1 MTYAKQKTELK
12 LVISI
17 GANIPGILGDPIR
30 TIAAM
35 RPRIEE
41 SIIEWNFALNCP
53 KTDSQNID
61 KSLSFQWA
69 PLFETDPL
77 GGAIVQPRFINTV
90 LVVEGEGF
98 TSVTPNKKSAICL
111 MKKFLELEK
120 IAGREREHTE
130 IFWGPR
136 SLDIDFISWGG
147 LQVNSETLILPHP
160 RLSERN
166 FVLIPLA
173 EVLSK
178 TQGEPKRINSKGIWP
193 EQNS

>member
-30 TIAAM
+30 TIATM
-35 RPRIEE
+35 RPQIEK
-41 SIIEWNFALNCP
+41 SIIEWNVALNHP
-53 KTDSQNID
+53 EIDSKNID

-77 GGAIVQPRFINTV
+77 GGPIDQPRFINTV
-90 LVVEGEGF
+90 VVVVGESLA
-98 TSVTPNKKSAICL
+98 SVAPNEKAAICL
-111 MKKFLELEK
+111 MKRFLELEK
-120 IAGREREHTE
+120 LAGRERENTE

-136 SLDIDFISWGG
+136 SLDIDFISWGD
-147 LQVNSETLILPHP
+147 LQVNTETLILPHP

-166 FVLIPLA
+166 FVLIPLV
-173 EVLSK
+173 EVLSRD
-178 TQGEPKRINSKGIWP
+178 QGKSKRINSQSIWP
-193 EQNS
+193 E

>member
-1 MTYAKQKTELK
+1 MTYAKQKPELK

-30 TIAAM
+30 TIAAI
-35 RPRIEE
+35 RPQIER
-41 SIIEWNFALNCP
+41 SIIEWNIALNCP
-53 KTDSQNID
+53 KIDPKNID

-69 PLFETDPL
+69 PLFETKPL
-77 GGAIVQPRFINTV
+77 GGPIDQPSFINTV

-98 TSVTPNKKSAICL
+98 NSVNPNAKAAICL
-111 MKKFLELEK
+111 MKKFLEIEK
-120 IAGREREHTE
+120 IAGRERENTE
-130 IFWGPR
+130 VLWGPR

-147 LQVNSETLILPHP
+147 LQVNTKNLILPHP

-178 TQGEPKRINSKGIWP
+178 SQGKPKRINSQNIWP
-193 EQNS
+193 E

>member
-1 MTYAKQKTELK
+1 MTYAKQKPKLK

-30 TIAAM
+30 TIAAI
-35 RPRIEE
+35 RPQIEK
-41 SIIEWNFALNCP
+41 SIIEWDVALNFP
-53 KTDSQNID
+53 NIDSQNLD

-69 PLFETDPL
+69 SLFETEPL
-77 GGAIVQPRFINTV
+77 GGEINQPNFINTV
-90 LVVEGEGF
+90 LVVEGERF
-98 TSVTPNKKSAICL
+98 SSIKPNKKAAICL

-120 IAGREREHTE
+120 IAGRERENTE

-136 SLDIDFISWGG
+136 SLDIDFISWGE
-147 LQVNSETLILPHP
+147 LQVNTETLILPHP
-160 RLSERN
+160 RLIERN

-178 TQGEPKRINSKGIWP
+178 AQGEPKRLKSQNFWP
-193 EQNS
+193 E

>member
-1 MTYAKQKTELK
+1 MTYAKQKPESK

-35 RPRIEE
+35 RPQIEK
-41 SIIEWNFALNCP
+41 SIIEWNIALNHP
-53 KTDSQNID
+53 KIDFQNFD

-77 GGAIVQPRFINTV
+77 GGPIDQPRFINTV
-90 LVVEGEGF
+90 LVVEGEDF
-98 TSVTPNKKSAICL
+98 ASVIPNERAAICL

-120 IAGREREHTE
+120 IAGRKRDNAE

-147 LQVNSETLILPHP
+147 LHINTETLILPHP

-178 TQGEPKRINSKGIWP
+178 TQGKPKRISSQNIWP
-193 EQNS
+193 E

>member
-1 MTYAKQKTELK
+1 MK

-30 TIAAM
+30 TIAAI
-35 RPRIEE
+35 RPQIEK
-41 SIIEWNFALNCP
+41 SIIEWNVALNCP

-77 GGAIVQPRFINTV
+77 GGPVDQPNFINTV
-90 LVVEGEGF
+90 LVVEGEDF
-98 TSVTPNKKSAICL
+98 ASVTPNKKAAIYL
-111 MKKFLELEK
+111 MKRFLELEK
-120 IAGREREHTE
+120 TAGRERKKTE

-147 LQVNSETLILPHP
+147 LQINTENLILPHP

-178 TQGEPKRINSKGIWP
+178 SQGKPKRINSQNIWP
-193 EQNS
+193 E

>member
-1 MTYAKQKTELK
+1 MTYAKPEQELK

-17 GANIPGILGDPIR
+17 GANIPSKFGDPVR

-35 RPRIEE
+35 RPQIEKNI
-41 SIIEWNFALNCP
+41 SEWNVFFNHQ
-53 KTDSQNID
+53 KIEYKNHD
-61 KSLSFQWA
+61 KSLSFKWA

-77 GGAIVQPRFINTV
+77 GGPSDQPNFINTI
-90 LVVEGEGF
+90 LVVTGENF
-98 TSVTPNKKSAICL
+98 SSIKPQEKAAINL
-111 MKKFLELEK
+111 MKRFLDLEK
-120 IAGREREHTE
+120 IAGRERNNTE

-136 SLDIDFISWGG
+136 SLDIDLISWGG

-160 RLSERN
+160 RLSERS

-178 TQGEPKRINSKGIWP
+178 TQGKPRRLKSQNIWP
-193 EQNS
+193 E

>member
-30 TIAAM
+30 TIATM
-35 RPRIEE
+35 RPQIEK
-41 SIIEWNFALNCP
+41 SIIEWNVALNDP
-53 KTDSQNID
+53 KIESKNID

-77 GGAIVQPRFINTV
+77 GGPIDQPRFINTV
-90 LVVEGEGF
+90 VVVVGESLA
-98 TSVTPNKKSAICL
+98 SVAPNEKAAICL
-111 MKKFLELEK
+111 MKRFLELEK
-120 IAGREREHTE
+120 LAGRERENTE

-136 SLDIDFISWGG
+136 SLDIDFISWGD
-147 LQVNSETLILPHP
+147 LQVNTETLILPHP

-166 FVLIPLA
+166 FVLIPLT

-178 TQGEPKRINSKGIWP
+178 DQGKPKRINSQSIWP
-193 EQNS
+193 E

>member
-1 MTYAKQKTELK
+1 MTYAKQKPKLK

-35 RPRIEE
+35 RPQIEK
-41 SIIEWNFALNCP
+41 SIIDWNVALNFP
-53 KTDSQNID
+53 KPDSQNID

-77 GGAIVQPRFINTV
+77 GGPIDQPRFINTV
-90 LVVEGEGF
+90 LNVDGENF
-98 TSVTPNKKSAICL
+98 ASVTPNKKAAISL

-120 IAGREREHTE
+120 IAGRDRDNAE

-136 SLDIDFISWGG
+136 SLDIDFISWGE
-147 LQVNSETLILPHP
+147 LQINTDTLILPHP
-160 RLSERN
+160 RLTERN

-178 TQGEPKRINSKGIWP
+178 AQGKPKRISSQNIWP
-193 EQNS
+193 ESSS

>member
-17 GANIPGILGDPIR
+17 GANIPSILGDPIR

-35 RPRIEE
+35 RPEIER
-41 SIIEWNFALNCP
+41 SIIEWNVALNCP
-53 KTDSQNID
+53 KIDSQNID

-69 PLFETDPL
+69 PLFETVPL
-77 GGAIVQPRFINTV
+77 GGPVDQPNFINTV
-90 LVVEGEGF
+90 LVVEGEDF
-98 TSVTPNKKSAICL
+98 SSVTPNKKAAICL
-111 MKKFLELEK
+111 MEKFLELER
-120 IAGREREHTE
+120 IAGRKREKAE

-147 LQVNSETLILPHP
+147 LHINTETLVLPHP
-160 RLSERN
+160 RFSERN

-178 TQGEPKRINSKGIWP
+178 SQGEPKRINSQKIWP
-193 EQNS
+193 E

>member
-1 MTYAKQKTELK
+1 MTYAKPKTELK

-17 GANIPGILGDPIR
+17 GANIPGILGDPIT

-35 RPRIEE
+35 RPQIEK
-41 SIIEWNFALNCP
+41 SIIEWNVALNGP
-53 KTDSQNID
+53 KINSQNID

-69 PLFETDPL
+69 PLFESDPL
-77 GGAIVQPRFINTV
+77 GGPIDQPRFINTV

-98 TSVTPNKKSAICL
+98 ASVTPNKTAAISL
-111 MKKFLELEK
+111 MNKFLELEK
-120 IAGREREHTE
+120 IAGREREKTE

-136 SLDIDFISWGG
+136 SLDIDFISWGE
-147 LQVNSETLILPHP
+147 LQINTDSLILPHP

-173 EVLSK
+173 EVLAKS
-178 TQGEPKRINSKGIWP
+178 QGKPKRINFQNIWP
-193 EQNS
+193 E

>member
-1 MTYAKQKTELK
+1 MKI
-12 LVISI
+12 V
-17 GANIPGILGDPIR
+17 
-30 TIAAM
+30 
-35 RPRIEE
+35 
-41 SIIEWNFALNCP
+41 
-53 KTDSQNID
+53 DSHSHIYSENID

-77 GGAIVQPRFINTV
+77 GGPVDQPSFINTV
-90 LVVEGEGF
+90 LVVDGEDF
-98 TSVTPNKKSAICL
+98 ASVTPNKKAAICL
-111 MKKFLELEK
+111 MEKFLELER
-120 IAGREREHTE
+120 IAGREREKAE

-147 LQVNSETLILPHP
+147 LHINTETLILPHP

-178 TQGEPKRINSKGIWP
+178 SQGKPKRINSQNIWP
-193 EQNS
+193 E

>member
-30 TIAAM
+30 TIATM
-35 RPRIEE
+35 RPQIEK
-41 SIIEWNFALNCP
+41 SIIEWNVALNHT
-53 KTDSQNID
+53 KIESKNID

-77 GGAIVQPRFINTV
+77 GGPIDQPRFINTV
-90 LVVEGEGF
+90 VVVVGESLA
-98 TSVTPNKKSAICL
+98 SVAPNEKAAICL
-111 MKKFLELEK
+111 MKRFLELEK
-120 IAGREREHTE
+120 LAGRERENTE

-136 SLDIDFISWGG
+136 SLDIDFISWGD
-147 LQVNSETLILPHP
+147 LQVNTETLILPHP

-166 FVLIPLA
+166 FVLIPLV
-173 EVLSK
+173 EVLSRD
-178 TQGEPKRINSKGIWP
+178 QGKPKRINSQSIWP
-193 EQNS
+193 E

>member
-35 RPRIEE
+35 RPEIEK
-41 SIIEWNFALNCP
+41 SIIEWNVALNYP
-53 KTDSQNID
+53 KIDSQNID

-69 PLFETDPL
+69 PLFETAPL
-77 GGAIVQPRFINTV
+77 GGPVDQPSFINTV
-90 LVVEGEGF
+90 LVVEGKNF
-98 TSVTPNKKSAICL
+98 ATVTPNKKAAICL
-111 MKKFLELEK
+111 MEKFLELER
-120 IAGREREHTE
+120 IAGRKREKAE

-136 SLDIDFISWGG
+136 SLDIDFISWGE
-147 LQVNSETLILPHP
+147 LQINSDNLILPHP
-160 RLSERN
+160 RLSQRN

-173 EVLSK
+173 EVLAKS
-178 TQGEPKRINSKGIWP
+178 QGELKRINSQNIWP
-193 EQNS
+193 E

>member
-17 GANIPGILGDPIR
+17 GANIPGILGDPIT

-35 RPRIEE
+35 RPQIEK
-41 SIIEWNFALNCP
+41 SIIEWNVALNRP
-53 KTDSQNID
+53 EIDYQNID

-77 GGAIVQPRFINTV
+77 GGPIGQPRFINTV
-90 LVVEGEGF
+90 LVVEGEDF
-98 TSVTPNKKSAICL
+98 ASVTPNEEAAICL

-120 IAGREREHTE
+120 IAGREREKTK
-130 IFWGPR
+130 ISWGPR

-147 LQVNSETLILPHP
+147 LQINTDTLILPHP

-173 EVLSK
+173 EVLSEA
-178 TQGEPKRINSKGIWP
+178 QGKPRRIKSKKMWP
-193 EQNS
+193 E

>member
-35 RPRIEE
+35 RPEIEK
-41 SIIEWNFALNCP
+41 SIIEWNVALNCP
-53 KTDSQNID
+53 KIDSQNID

-69 PLFETDPL
+69 PLFETAPL
-77 GGAIVQPRFINTV
+77 GGPVDQPNFINTV
-90 LVVEGEGF
+90 LVVEGEDF
-98 TSVTPNKKSAICL
+98 ASVTPNKKAAICL
-111 MKKFLELEK
+111 MEKFLELER
-120 IAGREREHTE
+120 IAGRKREKAE
-130 IFWGPR
+130 SFWGPR
-136 SLDIDFISWGG
+136 SLDIDFISWGE
-147 LQVNSETLILPHP
+147 LHINTKTLILPHP

-178 TQGEPKRINSKGIWP
+178 SQGKPKLINPQNIWP
-193 EQNS
+193 E

>member
-1 MTYAKQKTELK
+1 MTYAKQKPELK

-35 RPRIEE
+35 RPEIEK
-41 SIIEWNFALNCP
+41 SIIEWNVALNCP
-53 KTDSQNID
+53 RIDSQNID

-69 PLFETDPL
+69 PLFETAPL
-77 GGAIVQPRFINTV
+77 GSPVDQPNFINTV
-90 LVVEGEGF
+90 LVVEGEDF
-98 TSVTPNKKSAICL
+98 ASLTPNKKAAICL
-111 MKKFLELEK
+111 MQKFLELER
-120 IAGREREHTE
+120 IAGRKREKAE
-130 IFWGPR
+130 IFWAPR
-136 SLDIDFISWGG
+136 SLDIDFISWGE
-147 LQVNSETLILPHP
+147 LHINTETLILPHP

-178 TQGEPKRINSKGIWP
+178 SQGKPKRINSQNIWP
-193 EQNS
+193 E

>member
-30 TIAAM
+30 TIAVM
-35 RPRIEE
+35 RPQIEKN
-41 SIIEWNFALNCP
+41 IIEWIVALNYP
-53 KTDSQNID
+53 KIDSQNID

-69 PLFETDPL
+69 PLFESDPL
-77 GGAIVQPRFINTV
+77 GGPADQPRYINTV
-90 LVVEGEGF
+90 LVVDGEGF
-98 TSVTPNKKSAICL
+98 ASVTPNKKAAISL

-120 IAGREREHTE
+120 VAGRRREKTE

-147 LQVNSETLILPHP
+147 LQINSQILVLPHP
-160 RLSERN
+160 KLSERN

-178 TQGEPKRINSKGIWP
+178 SQGKLKRINPQNIWP
-193 EQNS
+193 E

>member
-35 RPRIEE
+35 RPQIEK
-41 SIIEWNFALNCP
+41 SINEWNISLNRP
-53 KTDSQNID
+53 KTESKNID
-61 KSLSFQWA
+61 KSLSFRWA

-77 GGAIVQPRFINTV
+77 GGPTDQPRFINTV
-90 LVVEGEGF
+90 LVVSGENF
-98 TSVTPNKKSAICL
+98 SSINPNEKAAICL
-111 MKKFLELEK
+111 MKKFLYLEK
-120 IAGREREHTE
+120 IAGRVRNNKET
-130 IFWGPR
+130 FWGPR
-136 SLDIDFISWGG
+136 SFDIDFISWGG
-147 LQVNSETLILPHP
+147 LQINTETLVLPHP

-173 EVLSK
+173 EVLST
-178 TQGEPKRINSKGIWP
+178 TQGQLRRINSKNIWP
-193 EQNS
+193 E

>member
-35 RPRIEE
+35 RPQIEK
-41 SIIEWNFALNCP
+41 SIIEWNIALNHP
-53 KTDSQNID
+53 KSKSKNID

-69 PLFETDPL
+69 PLFETSPL
-77 GGAIVQPRFINTV
+77 GGPVDQPNFINTV
-90 LVVEGEGF
+90 LVVEGENF
-98 TSVTPNKKSAICL
+98 ASVTPNKKAAICL
-111 MKKFLELEK
+111 MEKFLELER
-120 IAGREREHTE
+120 IAGRKREKAE
-130 IFWGPR
+130 SFWGPR

-147 LQVNSETLILPHP
+147 LHINTEALILPHP

-178 TQGEPKRINSKGIWP
+178 SQGKPKRINSQNIWP
-193 EQNS
+193 E